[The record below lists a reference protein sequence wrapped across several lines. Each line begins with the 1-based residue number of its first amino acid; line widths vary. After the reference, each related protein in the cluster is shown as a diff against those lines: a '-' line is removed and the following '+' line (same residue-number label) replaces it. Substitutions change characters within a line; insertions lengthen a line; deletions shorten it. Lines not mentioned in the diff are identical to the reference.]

1 MHIHELTQDLRW
13 LRVILYLAGQMLQLV
28 QRMQT
33 MGVIFFRYRVGIF
46 QVQFQRGL
54 IQVRFWQ
61 GTYFPAL

>member
-1 MHIHELTQDLRW
+1 
-13 LRVILYLAGQMLQLV
+13 MLQLV

-33 MGVIFFRYRVGIF
+33 MDVIFFRYRVGIF
-46 QVQFQRGL
+46 QVQFQLGL